1 MNVRFAESS
10 NFGNQLPS
18 VNALSAPLVRQ
29 LIDDALALRLD
40 VRKLA
45 NGTRTIDAGIDSLGG
60 LEAGRRIAEICLG
73 GLGKVSFRAAGRF
86 QRWTWHIDVH
96 TANPVIAC
104 LGSQYAGWSLSH
116 GEGKGS
122 FHALGSGP
130 ARALGSNE
138 DLFQELGYRDQS
150 DSTCLVLEVS
160 QVPPV
165 EVAEKVAAK
174 CGLEP
179 SHLTLILTPTTSLAG
194 SVQVVA
200 RCLEVALHKVH
211 ALGFPLDRVADGLAS
226 APVCPTSQDLIT
238 AMGRSN
244 DAILFGGE
252 AHLFV
257 HSDDLE
263 AKDLA
268 ERLPSTASRDYGR
281 PFAEVFKDYGYD
293 FYKIDP
299 MLFSPARVAV
309 TSLKTGHT
317 FHAGALNEELLEK
330 SFA

>member
-1 MNVRFAESS
+1 
-10 NFGNQLPS
+10 
-18 VNALSAPLVRQ
+18 
-29 LIDDALALRLD
+29 
-40 VRKLA
+40 
-45 NGTRTIDAGIDSLGG
+45 
-60 LEAGRRIAEICLG
+60 
-73 GLGKVSFRAAGRF
+73 
-86 QRWTWHIDVH
+86 
-96 TANPVIAC
+96 
-104 LGSQYAGWSLSH
+104 
-116 GEGKGS
+116 
-122 FHALGSGP
+122 
-130 ARALGSNE
+130 
-138 DLFQELGYRDQS
+138 
-150 DSTCLVLEVS
+150 
-160 QVPPV
+160 VPPV

-211 ALGFPLDRVADGLAS
+211 ALGFALEQVADGLAS